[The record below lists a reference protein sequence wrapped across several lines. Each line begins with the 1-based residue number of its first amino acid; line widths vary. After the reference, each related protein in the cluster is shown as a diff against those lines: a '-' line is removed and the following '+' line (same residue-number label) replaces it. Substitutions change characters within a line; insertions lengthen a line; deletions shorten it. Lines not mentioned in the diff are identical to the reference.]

1 MNHKQIAISCLFF
14 LSSLPVFSQ
23 EKRQL
28 NLDDAINLSINNSKL
43 LKLNQAKIDEAMAS
57 VKAAEDNKLPN
68 ASVSGSYLR
77 LGNANVDMK
86 TANNNPGN
94 GGGGSKTPE
103 VSQALYGMLNLSMP
117 LYTGGK
123 IKYGIESAKYLT
135 EAVKLDAEDD
145 KDELIQ
151 NTIEAFANLY
161 KANTAV
167 MLMKE
172 NLQAAKQRVTD
183 LTNLEKNG
191 LLARNDLLKAEL
203 QASNVEQNL
212 LDADNNLQFANLN
225 MNLMLGF
232 PNNTQLVLDTVG
244 IEKRDEGDKV
254 LNDYIS
260 EALQSRKDLK
270 AISFRKKAAVNGVK
284 SVNAEK
290 YPGLQVS
297 GGYIAADIPNLIT
310 ITNAMNIG
318 LGISYNVSSLWKLKS
333 KVQQAEAKVKQV
345 TLNEAMMNDNITL
358 QVSKA
363 YLSLMSSRKKIEV
376 SELAMNQAKENYRI
390 VKNKFDNSLATT
402 TELLDADA
410 AQLQATL
417 GYTLTRADAYVAYN
431 KLLQVSGILAS
442 SLKK

>member
-1 MNHKQIAISCLFF
+1 M
-14 LSSLPVFSQ
+14 
-23 EKRQL
+23 
-28 NLDDAINLSINNSKL
+28 
-43 LKLNQAKIDEAMAS
+43 
-57 VKAAEDNKLPN
+57 
-68 ASVSGSYLR
+68 
-77 LGNANVDMK
+77 
-86 TANNNPGN
+86 
-94 GGGGSKTPE
+94 
-103 VSQALYGMLNLSMP
+103 
-117 LYTGGK
+117 
-123 IKYGIESAKYLT
+123 
-135 EAVKLDAEDD
+135 
-145 KDELIQ
+145 
-151 NTIEAFANLY
+151 
-161 KANTAV
+161 
-167 MLMKE
+167 
-172 NLQAAKQRVTD
+172 
-183 LTNLEKNG
+183 
-191 LLARNDLLKAEL
+191 
-203 QASNVEQNL
+203 
-212 LDADNNLQFANLN
+212 
-225 MNLMLGF
+225 
-232 PNNTQLVLDTVG
+232 
-244 IEKRDEGDKV
+244 
-254 LNDYIS
+254 
-260 EALQSRKDLK
+260 
-270 AISFRKKAAVNGVK
+270 NGVK

>member
-1 MNHKQIAISCLFF
+1 M
-14 LSSLPVFSQ
+14 
-23 EKRQL
+23 
-28 NLDDAINLSINNSKL
+28 
-43 LKLNQAKIDEAMAS
+43 
-57 VKAAEDNKLPN
+57 
-68 ASVSGSYLR
+68 
-77 LGNANVDMK
+77 
-86 TANNNPGN
+86 
-94 GGGGSKTPE
+94 
-103 VSQALYGMLNLSMP
+103 
-117 LYTGGK
+117 
-123 IKYGIESAKYLT
+123 
-135 EAVKLDAEDD
+135 
-145 KDELIQ
+145 
-151 NTIEAFANLY
+151 
-161 KANTAV
+161 
-167 MLMKE
+167 
-172 NLQAAKQRVTD
+172 
-183 LTNLEKNG
+183 
-191 LLARNDLLKAEL
+191 
-203 QASNVEQNL
+203 EQNL

-376 SELAMNQAKENYRI
+376 SELAMNKALVPAPSRVVLPVVMVNSWRMVAQARSADGSAFGVPAKYRPI
-390 VKNKFDNSLATT
+390 
-402 TELLDADA
+402 
-410 AQLQATL
+410 
-417 GYTLTRADAYVAYN
+417 
-431 KLLQVSGILAS
+431 
-442 SLKK
+442 